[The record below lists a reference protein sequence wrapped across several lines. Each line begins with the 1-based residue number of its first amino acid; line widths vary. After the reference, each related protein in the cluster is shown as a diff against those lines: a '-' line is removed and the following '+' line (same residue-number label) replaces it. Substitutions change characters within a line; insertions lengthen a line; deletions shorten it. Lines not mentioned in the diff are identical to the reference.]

1 MRAPIHRIPAVGL
14 LVLTAALHVAPFA
27 AAQGEEAPPAAA
39 AAADAAETV
48 AARAV
53 GAPAAAGGLL
63 EGARGI
69 VTFDQLDELLLWRDG
84 MSPIGQR
91 SLQQLLEVRL
101 VEHLGS
107 AAKIV
112 ITEVDVAKRT
122 AALDDEIRAGGKQ
135 GGLEELMREGGVK
148 LEDFRRYLRL
158 SLVHEELTRR
168 ALEIPAGTEVTPDQQ
183 ELWLQNQL
191 KERGTQAEEFPWTK
205 GVVVTSGDLTI
216 TRDEFAAHIRGETPE
231 NEQRE
236 ACYLLLLERA
246 VRARMPELGEA
257 GAAAALDREMERRR
271 AEAEADPKFR
281 GAAYEQILTARGL
294 SVEAVRRDP
303 AIQAAA
309 LAHEAVDR
317 EHDDESL
324 RAEYEKERR
333 RFDSLFGEA
342 VEVRI
347 LYMNASPRPDDPL
360 RPSFK
365 AVEEKL
371 RELREGIRSPEDFL
385 AAVEI
390 HSQDRGTRERKGSSA
405 TSPGRATPRT
415 SPACVRPPSPPWTEL
430 RTRVRAR
437 SSARCASPT
446 GPPSRCS
453 GTGSR
458 PPRGPRC
465 ARTST
470 RTSGGASSRRPFC
483 ASRWSVTSTRNKRFD
498 TLAVPC

>member
-1 MRAPIHRIPAVGL
+1 MRAPIYRTPAVGL

-39 AAADAAETV
+39 ADAAETV

-63 EGARGI
+63 EGARGV

-101 VEHLGS
+101 VEHLGK
-107 AAKIV
+107 AAGIT
-112 ITEVDVAKRT
+112 ITEEDVAKRT

-216 TRDEFAAHIRGETPE
+216 TRDEFAAHIRSETPE

-390 HSQDRGTRERKGSSA
+390 HSQDRGTRERKGLLGNLSRAGDSA
-405 TSPGRATPRT
+405 DLAGLRQAAFAVVDRAPDACAGEVFGPVRLTNGAALAMLGDRI
-415 SPACVRPPSPPWTEL
+415 PAPTWPQMRKNVHQDLRRRFLEATLVREQVVSYL
-430 RTRVRAR
+430 DA
-437 SSARCASPT
+437 
-446 GPPSRCS
+446 
-453 GTGSR
+453 
-458 PPRGPRC
+458 
-465 ARTST
+465 
-470 RTSGGASSRRPFC
+470 
-483 ASRWSVTSTRNKRFD
+483 K
-498 TLAVPC
+498 